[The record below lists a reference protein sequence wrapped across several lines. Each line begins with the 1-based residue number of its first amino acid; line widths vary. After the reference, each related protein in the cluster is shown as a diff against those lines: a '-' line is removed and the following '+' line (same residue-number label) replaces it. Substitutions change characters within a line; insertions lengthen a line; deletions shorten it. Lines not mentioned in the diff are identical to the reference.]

1 MQLSFRFPKPGDGN
15 YKAEMKTL
23 VARVDMLDGEGV
35 IWVDDVDLRMAEV
48 ADEWESWQALGMD
61 THSLVADPLFVD
73 PDEDNYRLR
82 PDSPAFKLGF
92 KPIPF
97 DKIGPYA
104 DPLRAT
110 WPIVEAKGF
119 RELVAGKRPAHP

>member
-1 MQLSFRFPKPGDGN
+1 
-15 YKAEMKTL
+15 MKTL
-23 VARVDMLDGEGV
+23 VARVDMLDGEGAV
-35 IWVDDVDLRMAEV
+35 WVDDVDLRMAEV
-48 ADEWESWQALGMD
+48 ADEWESWQALGLD

-73 PDEDNYRLR
+73 PDEDNHRLR

-104 DPLRAT
+104 DPLRVS
-110 WPIVEAKGF
+110 WRIVEAKRF
-119 RELVAGKRPAHP
+119 RELVAGKNPAHP

>member
-1 MQLSFRFPKPGDGN
+1 
-15 YKAEMKTL
+15 
-23 VARVDMLDGEGV
+23 MLDEEGT
-35 IWVDDVDLRMAEV
+35 IWVDDVDLRVAEV

-61 THSLVADPLFVD
+61 THSLVADPLFVNA
-73 PDEDNYRLR
+73 DEDDYRLR
-82 PDSPAFKLGF
+82 PESPAFKLGF

-119 RELVAGKRPAHP
+119 RELVAAKKLAQP